1 MSKPLRLLQ
10 VEDSDGDAALIRR
23 SLKRAG
29 YDIAWERVETARE
42 MSEALSR
49 CPWDVIISDYRL
61 PEFDAPAALAVLQE
75 SGIDVP
81 FVVVSGTIGEDL
93 AVALM
98 KAGAH
103 DYLMKDNLTRL
114 APAVE
119 REISDAVRR
128 KQQREAEAALH
139 ESERC
144 YRLISEHSGDVVWTY
159 DPEADHFTYV
169 SPSVELMLG
178 YTPSE
183 CLGLSIADLVAPE
196 SREIAR
202 ARMRGRAEVLNRGE
216 AGSHLET
223 QQIEAQR
230 KDGTRVPIET
240 IVSLPPGAQDRHE
253 VVGVTRDITERNKAA
268 VALRESSL
276 FNQQIV
282 ACASEGIIV
291 YDRELRYQSWN
302 LFMEK
307 MTGVRAEE
315 LIGKHPRDVFPFT
328 ETNGVIRGLERALTG
343 EVVQSPDFEFT
354 VERTGKSGWC
364 LDTSSP
370 LRDVSG
376 QIIGV
381 IGIVH
386 DLTERKRLQDQFN
399 QVQKM
404 EAIGRLA
411 GGIAHDFNNLL
422 TVINGYS
429 ELLLTRMREGDP
441 FRTAVEEIRRSG
453 ERAAGLTQQLLAF
466 SRKQMVEPK
475 VLDLNRLVP
484 ELRNMLRRIIGE
496 DIHFEI
502 HLDPTL
508 GPVFAD
514 VGQMT
519 QVIMNLAV
527 NARDAMPDGGTL
539 TLETANVEFPEDAGA
554 STPAGRFVKLTMI
567 DTGIGIDPV
576 TLQSIFEP
584 FFTTKGEGKGTGLG
598 LSTVYGIVK
607 QCGGWV
613 TVDTAPGR
621 GATFGVFLP
630 RTKEVDS
637 GSQEIPR
644 PAAELHGSETILLV
658 EDQDEV
664 RRFVAEALRLY
675 GYAVLEASQPGEAL
689 LIAERHERSIHLL
702 LTDIVMP
709 HLTGIELAARLRPVR
724 AGMRVLYMTGH
735 TEQANLG
742 SDLVEAGCA
751 LIRKPFTAEDLAR
764 KIREVLGTQWRSPHA
779 PSGGLPG
786 AYNI

>member
-1 MSKPLRLLQ
+1 MRKPLNLLQ
-10 VEDSDGDAALIRR
+10 VEDSESDAALVRR

-29 YDIAWERVETARE
+29 YDIAWERVETAQE
-42 MSEALSR
+42 MKAALSR
-49 CPWDVIISDYRL
+49 CFWDVIISDYRL

-75 SGIDVP
+75 SEIDLP
-81 FVVVSGTIGEDL
+81 FLVVSGTIGEDL

-119 REISDAVRR
+119 REIGDAARR
-128 KQQREAEAALH
+128 KQQRDAEEALH
-139 ESERC
+139 ESQRC

-159 DPEADHFTYV
+159 DPEADHFTYI
-169 SPSVELMLG
+169 SPSVESMLG

-183 CLGLSIADLVAPE
+183 CMAMSIADFVALE
-196 SREIAR
+196 FREVAR
-202 ARMRGRAEVLNRGE
+202 LRMRERAESLKRD
-216 AGSHLET
+216 ET
-223 QQIEAQR
+223 GPRIEVRQIEAQR
-230 KDGTRVPIET
+230 KDGTLVPIET
-240 IVSLPPGAQDRHE
+240 IVSLPPGEQDHRE
-253 VVGVTRDITERNKAA
+253 LVGVTRDITERNKAA
-268 VALRESSL
+268 AALRESSL
-276 FNQQIV
+276 LNQQIV

-291 YDRELRYQSWN
+291 YDRELRYRAWN

-307 MTGVRAEE
+307 MTGIRAEE
-315 LIGKHPRDVFPFT
+315 LIGKHPRDVFPFL
-328 ETNGVIRGLERALTG
+328 ETTGVTRGLERALSG
-343 EVVQSPDFEFT
+343 EVVQSPDFEFNFEP
-354 VERTGKSGWC
+354 VGRRGWC
-364 LDTSSP
+364 VDTSSP

-386 DLTERKRLQDQFN
+386 ELTERKRLQDQFN

-429 ELLLTRMREGDP
+429 DLLLGRMREGDP
-441 FRTAVEEIRRSG
+441 FRAPVQEIRRSG

-466 SRKQMVEPK
+466 SRKQLVEPK
-475 VLDLNRLVP
+475 VLDLNRLAS
-484 ELRNMLRRIIGE
+484 ELRNMLQRIIGE
-496 DIHFEI
+496 DIHFEM
-502 HLDPTL
+502 HLDPAL
-508 GPVFAD
+508 GPILAD

-539 TLETANVEFPEDAGA
+539 TLETANVEFSEDAGS
-554 STPAGRFVKLTMI
+554 STPAGCFVKLTVI
-567 DTGIGIDPV
+567 DTGVGIDPV

-607 QCGGWV
+607 QRGGWV
-613 TVDTAPGR
+613 TVDSAPGR
-621 GATFGVFLP
+621 GATFAVFLP
-630 RTKEVDS
+630 RAKEAASDF
-637 GSQEIPR
+637 QEIPR
-644 PAAELHGSETILLV
+644 LPAELHGSETILLV

-664 RRFVAEALRLY
+664 RQFVVEALRGY

-689 LIAERHERSIHLL
+689 LIAERHAQPIHLL

-709 HLTGIELAARLRPVR
+709 HLTGIELAARLQPLRPNT
-724 AGMRVLYMTGH
+724 RVLYMTGH
-735 TEQANLG
+735 TGQVSLG
-742 SDLVEAGCA
+742 IDLSEAGPA
-751 LIRKPFTAEDLAR
+751 LILKPFSAEALAC
-764 KIREVLGTQWRSPHA
+764 KIREVLDSPWRSPQA
-779 PSGGLPG
+779 PPDGSPG
-786 AYNI
+786 TYSI